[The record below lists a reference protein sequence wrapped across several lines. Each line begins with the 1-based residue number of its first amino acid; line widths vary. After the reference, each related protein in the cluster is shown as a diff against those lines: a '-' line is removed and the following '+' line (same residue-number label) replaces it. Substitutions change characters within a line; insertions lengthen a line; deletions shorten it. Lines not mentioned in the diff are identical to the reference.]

1 VLDFV
6 GMPATATMGIG
17 ALCKGGHYVLCGLF
31 GGEVTLSWP
40 PIAQRGISIRGSYVG
55 SLRELKEVVA
65 LAQGGTLAPPPIEL
79 RPAAEAWR
87 SLDDLRQGRITGRV
101 VLDFEGAAG

>member
-6 GMPATATMGIG
+6 GMPATTTLGTG

-31 GGEVTLSWP
+31 GGEVTMSLP

-55 SLRELKEVVA
+55 SLRELHEVVA
-65 LAQGGTLAPPPIEL
+65 LAKTGRLAPPPIEV
-79 RPAAEAWR
+79 RPAAEASR
-87 SLDDLRQGRITGRV
+87 SMEELRDGRVSGRV
-101 VLDFEGAAG
+101 VLDFGSVEA